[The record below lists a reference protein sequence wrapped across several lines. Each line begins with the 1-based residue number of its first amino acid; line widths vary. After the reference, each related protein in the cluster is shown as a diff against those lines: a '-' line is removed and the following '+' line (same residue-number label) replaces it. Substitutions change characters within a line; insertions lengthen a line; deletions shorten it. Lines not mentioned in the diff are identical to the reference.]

1 MSAEWGG
8 EPEGEGPVAR
18 CGKPVSVCR
27 FPKGLWWPASVCR
40 HPSGCGRRFPRRA
53 ASRRPPS
60 TPASAPAPSTGRFAV
75 EPPAVGVVVNWG
87 VTIPALRFLVRGMH
101 GGCSWGRPR
110 PLGVRGRPVRNGSV
124 VEWCA
129 HDLTRLSEALACEPE
144 DGGAVDESVGT
155 GDGCCLGWEEGLPV
169 AESPIRC

>member
-1 MSAEWGG
+1 
-8 EPEGEGPVAR
+8 VAGIR
-18 CGKPVSVCR
+18 LPASKRVWAAVP
-27 FPKGLWWPASVCR
+27 PKGGFAETAVHTRVSPGAVNRPLR
-40 HPSGCGRRFPRRA
+40 GCA
-53 ASRRPPS
+53 
-60 TPASAPAPSTGRFAV
+60 
-75 EPPAVGVVVNWG
+75 PPAVGVVVNWG